1 MQAQRVVA
9 LKHLFNALFQI
20 LQSDKI
26 NGNKINN
33 STNIE

>member
-9 LKHLFNALFQI
+9 LKHHFNALFQL

-33 STNIE
+33 PTNIE